1 MSDSLKNLEDRAI
14 AVMREAARDVL
25 PAPKQTGPAEE
36 FRRPVL
42 RSVDAG
48 LCSKLADV
56 VRDAYV
62 AGERRT
68 VETVVAAWREYIL
81 NDDLDGF
88 VEVLTDLMESAGVPR
103 QEVDP
108 RREED

>member
-1 MSDSLKNLEDRAI
+1 MAENLASLEDRAI
-14 AVMREAARDVL
+14 AVMRKAVSDAL
-25 PAPKQTGPAEE
+25 PAPRQTGPAGE

-48 LCSKLADV
+48 LCSNLADV

-68 VETVVAAWREYIL
+68 VEAVVAAWREFIG
-81 NDDLDGF
+81 NDDLDAF
-88 VEVLTDLMESAGVPR
+88 VEFLTELMETTGVQS
-103 QEVDP
+103 QEP
-108 RREED
+108 GEPTP

>member
-1 MSDSLKNLEDRAI
+1 MADSLAKLEDRAI
-14 AVMREAARDVL
+14 AVMRQAVRDAV
-25 PAPKQTGPAEE
+25 PAPKRTGPAGE
-36 FRRPVL
+36 FQRPVL

-48 LCSKLADV
+48 LCSQLADV

-68 VETVVAAWREYIL
+68 VETVVAAWREYIE
-81 NDDLDGF
+81 NDDLDAF
-88 VEVLTDLMESAGVPR
+88 VEVLTDLMETTGVQR

-108 RREED
+108 RHA

>member
-1 MSDSLKNLEDRAI
+1 MADNLANLEDRAI
-14 AVMREAARDVL
+14 AVMRQAVRDAL
-25 PAPKQTGPAEE
+25 PAPEQTGPAEE

-48 LCSKLADV
+48 LCSNLADV

-68 VETVVAAWREYIL
+68 VEIVVAAWREFIG
-81 NDDLDGF
+81 NDDLDAF
-88 VEVLTDLMESAGVPR
+88 VEVLTELMETAGIER
-103 QEVDP
+103 QEL
-108 RREED
+108 REPTP